1 MVVACSSAAAVLRYK
16 CARAALS
23 RDQKLE
29 EGVFY
34 ILGGEPVAD
43 QQDSKDKDFAYQETD
58 LSGERF
64 LDLPVVSA

>member
-1 MVVACSSAAAVLRYK
+1 VVVACSSAAAVLRYK

-34 ILGGEPVAD
+34 ILGGETVAD

-58 LSGERF
+58 LENRKY
-64 LDLPVVSA
+64 